1 MPFNMPSKPCLALL
15 RLTLMDAAGNPLHH
29 NFISFLVENE
39 TNPSNRTIDI
49 GERKAALVSFR
60 PSAFT
65 SAKWSGKQWN
75 ILDGL
80 KVNGAG
86 YGYFEYKVDIPEN
99 IDLSNTESV
108 SIVFEASSKQLFGKD
123 NPESGPMGG
132 DYMRGNGTFD
142 NSLNPNS
149 YPMTD
154 EQKFPGQVRIVVNGE
169 VVGNCM
175 LEDDPA
181 DHRGILSWYSQPRDN
196 KLNEAGSYGYL
207 LNAKIPI
214 KLISG
219 SPART
224 VTVRFE
230 VDESM
235 PGGLAVYGAKFGRYP
250 LDPTLVFVTK

>member
-1 MPFNMPSKPCLALL
+1 MPCPPSAY
-15 RLTLMDAAGNPLHH
+15 TQDAAGNPLHH

-49 GERKAALVSFR
+49 GEKKADLVSFS

-108 SIVFEASSKQLFGKD
+108 SLIFEASSKQLFGKD
-123 NPESGPMGG
+123 NPES
-132 DYMRGNGTFD
+132 DRWAVTICEVKEHFD

-169 VVGNCM
+169 VVGN
-175 LEDDPA
+175 LYA
-181 DHRGILSWYSQPRDN
+181 
-196 KLNEAGSYGYL
+196 
-207 LNAKIPI
+207 
-214 KLISG
+214 
-219 SPART
+219 
-224 VTVRFE
+224 
-230 VDESM
+230 
-235 PGGLAVYGAKFGRYP
+235 
-250 LDPTLVFVTK
+250 